1 MGDEADWAAEQYD
14 DAYRDKTA
22 AREQF
27 WRDIGRRPPRRHRQ
41 PFDDDFERILY
52 DAAAIKR
59 GAVGV
64 NKAQLEREVARHRAK
79 LDAAEQRLE
88 ALEGIPDADP
98 FEDGTVLRVFRRNC
112 TFACLRAAGHWY
124 TTGRTLGLNRATWG
138 QFVDWLVDGGATEVQ
153 LMVQPQA
160 MRLADL
166 PKPEPNPYEVHF
178 PIKQCNA
185 GHAHEGHL
193 WSPAPDAQSW
203 CPGFHV
209 P

>member
-1 MGDEADWAAEQYD
+1 MGDEADWAE
-14 DAYRDKTA
+14 
-22 AREQF
+22 EQF

-52 DAAAIKR
+52 DAATIKR
-59 GAVGV
+59 GVVGV

-138 QFVDWLVDGGATEVQ
+138 QFVDWLVDGGVTGVDV
-153 LMVQPQA
+153 MVAVDGSPT
-160 MRLADL
+160 RLSDL
-166 PKPEPNPYEVHF
+166 PKPEPTEGTDIQVF
-178 PIKQCNA
+178 PIRKCKNA
-185 GHAHEGHL
+185 GYDHEGHL
-193 WSPAPDAQSW
+193 WSPVPGDRAW
-203 CPGFHV
+203 CVGNI
-209 P
+209 